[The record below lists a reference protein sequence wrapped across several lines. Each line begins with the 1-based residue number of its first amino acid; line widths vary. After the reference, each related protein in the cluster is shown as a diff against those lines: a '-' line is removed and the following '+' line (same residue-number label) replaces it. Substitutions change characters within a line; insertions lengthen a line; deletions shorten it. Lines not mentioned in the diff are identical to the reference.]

1 MIDNPSNPTQNRS
14 LYTLAGTGA
23 LLAMCANLL
32 DVVHGFSGTE
42 PFVYGSWSAVQ
53 WFALFQANWFKGL
66 YNLGILNMVYM
77 LCMLPVYLGLFSA
90 RRRQFWT
97 TSLALL
103 IFLLALAWFL
113 LTARRFFQ
121 IKPLTLKKHTSSHL
135 SLAPGVPAHG
145 YNPTGGK

>member
-97 TSLALL
+97 TSHALL

-121 IKPLTLKKHTSSHL
+121 LSSSLSKKHTSSHL

-145 YNPTGGK
+145 YNPTGG